1 MLKIENEFSTLSDL
15 FSDFNYVLSEIHDVV
30 KRLDYNKFNESFGF
44 DDLLENEDLLLKR
57 LSNLK
62 SKLESLRNDIEN
74 HLNVLTRLLSN
85 HVRSLTAV
93 AAKQFNRSLIDIMM
107 QNIQSEIEFESI
119 QKMSD
124 EFLSSE
130 EAGLNGIEAAKRRL
144 NIAIVKLNK
153 QSNASMLTV
162 SEARAEAWN
171 EMKSIELTYRRM

>member
-85 HVRSLTAV
+85 HARSLTA
-93 AAKQFNRSLIDIMM
+93 I
-107 QNIQSEIEFESI
+107 
-119 QKMSD
+119 
-124 EFLSSE
+124 
-130 EAGLNGIEAAKRRL
+130 AAKRRL